1 MIKPKSTHGGSRT
14 NAGRK
19 PKPNTFT
26 ISRNV
31 THEHKAEVDRLLY
44 NLRKGTNLTIQCA
57 NETEYKY
64 LTNHLAIL
72 RSEVKK

>member
-1 MIKPKSTHGGSRT
+1 MIKKTRGGSRP

-31 THEHKAEVDRLLY
+31 THEHKDEVDKLLY
-44 NLRKGTNLTIQCA
+44 NLRKGLNLTIICA
-57 NETEYKY
+57 NETEFKQ

-72 RSEVKK
+72 RSEVKN